1 MERNMIH
8 RFTRAPSAAAAPA
21 LPQVRDPKMAVG

>member
-8 RFTRAPSAAAAPA
+8 RFTRALSAAASPA
-21 LPQVRDPKMAVG
+21 LPQVRDRTLAVG